1 MTYQEALQAAK
12 EATTYEEVDALLK
25 AIEEAYDTIS
35 DRQYYNVR
43 NIAINA
49 AYAAQEEAAHQ
60 GRKEQDM
67 EIDTWVDGYK
77 VRAFPWVDG
86 KRIYFNVQYYA
97 PGQSIAKPPAWDK
110 TVYITDNA
118 AGQRLVNE
126 FTHSLAELVA
136 QMQIADHTEI
146 TLTA

>member
-1 MTYQEALQAAK
+1 
-12 EATTYEEVDALLK
+12 
-25 AIEEAYDTIS
+25 
-35 DRQYYNVR
+35 
-43 NIAINA
+43 
-49 AYAAQEEAAHQ
+49 
-60 GRKEQDM
+60 M
-67 EIDTWVDGYK
+67 EIDKWIAGYK
-77 VRAFPWVDG
+77 VRAFPWIDG